1 MYPDIILRLRVLIH
15 DLSRLPAELQETPR
29 YFRQLALALLCT
41 SGDLGAIISV
51 LALALLDSLR
61 REVLLVLGLRSL
73 ILDSWD

>member
-1 MYPDIILRLRVLIH
+1 MIYPDCPQNCKK
-15 DLSRLPAELQETPR
+15 LPDISDSWR
-29 YFRQLALALLCT
+29 WRWRSCALL
-41 SGDLGAIISV
+41 GDLGAIISV

>member
-1 MYPDIILRLRVLIH
+1 MIYPDCPENYKK
-15 DLSRLPAELQETPR
+15 LPDISDSWR
-29 YFRQLALALLCT
+29 WRSCALL
-41 SGDLGAIISV
+41 GDLGAIISV